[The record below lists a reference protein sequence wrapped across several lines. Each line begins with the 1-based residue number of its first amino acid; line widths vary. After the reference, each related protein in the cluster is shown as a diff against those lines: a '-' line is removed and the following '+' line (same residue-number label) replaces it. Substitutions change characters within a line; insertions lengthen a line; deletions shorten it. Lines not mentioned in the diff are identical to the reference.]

1 MKTIAMFLL
10 CATILIAQE
19 EMKKQIQM
27 PSIFSDNMVIQQETD
42 AAVWGKAVEGT
53 KIKISASWGSSAQA
67 IADKDGNWI
76 TKINTPKFGGPY
88 ELKVEDGYSKIVFKN
103 VMIGEVWLCSGQS
116 NMEMPLAGWPPR
128 DTIQNSSIEI
138 KNADYPQIRL
148 FTVTRAYAAEPQF
161 DCLGKWSECNPQTI
175 EQFSAT
181 AFFFGKKLH
190 KELNV
195 PIGLIH
201 SSWGGTPVESWI
213 SKENLIKFEKYRD
226 TYKRIEASKE
236 QIVLLNNWLNKHTI
250 INVNE
255 KPESERWK
263 NLNFNDE
270 ECSSINYDDAAWY
283 DINLPQL
290 WESTEIGAFDGVI
303 WFRKKIEI
311 PEKWINKNLV
321 LELGPIDDMDI
332 TFVNGNKVG
341 AYEATGYYQID
352 RVYEIPSDFVTG
364 KSLSIAVRVL
374 DNQGGGGLWG
384 TKEKLSIGLKDGSE
398 KINLA
403 GIWKYLPV
411 AEFVGGKLFVF
422 GSENNEYKNRPPLDE
437 KISDHTISALYNGMI
452 APLIPYNLRGAIWY
466 QGESNTGNP
475 EEYKTLFPLMIDN
488 WRRDFG
494 NEFSFYFT
502 QIAPYNYGADTKSQ
516 FLREAQLLSLSVPK
530 TGMIVTMDIG
540 NPENIH
546 PSNKKDVGDRL
557 AFWALA
563 KDYGKKVDYSGPIY
577 KSMKVEDGKAILT
590 FDYDEGLSINT
601 REGKNNFKVAGSD
614 MVFYDADVEVKGDK
628 LIVSSDKIK
637 EPFSVRYCWS
647 NTEEGT
653 LFNKAGLP
661 ASSFRTDNLK
671 E

>member
-1 MKTIAMFLL
+1 MK
-10 CATILIAQE
+10 Q
-19 EMKKQIQM
+19 
-27 PSIFSDNMVIQQETD
+27 
-42 AAVWGKAVEGT
+42 
-53 KIKISASWGSSAQA
+53 
-67 IADKDGNWI
+67 
-76 TKINTPKFGGPY
+76 
-88 ELKVEDGYSKIVFKN
+88 
-103 VMIGEVWLCSGQS
+103 
-116 NMEMPLAGWPPR
+116 
-128 DTIQNSSIEI
+128 
-138 KNADYPQIRL
+138 
-148 FTVTRAYAAEPQF
+148 
-161 DCLGKWSECNPQTI
+161 
-175 EQFSAT
+175 
-181 AFFFGKKLH
+181 H
-190 KELNV
+190 
-195 PIGLIH
+195 
-201 SSWGGTPVESWI
+201 
-213 SKENLIKFEKYRD
+213 
-226 TYKRIEASKE
+226 
-236 QIVLLNNWLNKHTI
+236 
-250 INVNE
+250 
-255 KPESERWK
+255 
-263 NLNFNDE
+263 
-270 ECSSINYDDAAWY
+270 
-283 DINLPQL
+283 
-290 WESTEIGAFDGVI
+290 
-303 WFRKKIEI
+303 
-311 PEKWINKNLV
+311 
-321 LELGPIDDMDI
+321 
-332 TFVNGNKVG
+332 
-341 AYEATGYYQID
+341 GYYQID

-475 EEYKTLFPLMIDN
+475 EEYKTLFPLMIEN